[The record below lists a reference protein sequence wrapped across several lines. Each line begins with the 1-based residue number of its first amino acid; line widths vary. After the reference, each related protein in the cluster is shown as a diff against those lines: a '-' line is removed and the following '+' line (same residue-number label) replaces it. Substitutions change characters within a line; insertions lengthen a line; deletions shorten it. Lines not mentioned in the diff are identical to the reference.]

1 MVEYIN
7 FLLCNFIFSL
17 SAIILQKK
25 IFSLQIKNIYLVFL
39 QIFSLS
45 AGLIYLFCG
54 ISFFVFLLLE
64 ILALFIMILLTTNEY
79 SFYNIT
85 IQFFVLCLLFFA
97 MIGFYEFLYLFYN
110 EIIKQLI
117 NKKIAKYYKFVIILA
132 IFLQYYVTN
141 AVIDYIREM
150 NLNKKILKNVSF
162 LICGQHIE
170 ITGLIDSGNSVTTK
184 TNLPVIIISKK
195 ILKKYLFQSNYENIT
210 KLLSDGEIVSCKTLS
225 KETFEMPVIQG
236 NFLEIKI
243 DKKKCC
249 CALGVVENSFYDEDK
264 FECLIHR
271 DFL

>member
-7 FLLCNFIFSL
+7 FLVCNFIFSL
-17 SAIILQKK
+17 SAIGLQKK
-25 IFSLQIKNIYLVFL
+25 IFSLETKNIYLIFL

-85 IQFFVLCLLFFA
+85 IQFFVLCVLFFA
-97 MIGFYEFLYLFYN
+97 MIGFYEFLYLFYS
-110 EIIKQLI
+110 EVIEQLA

-132 IFLQYYVTN
+132 IFLQYYVIN
-141 AVIDYIREM
+141 AIIDYFKESR
-150 NLNKKILKNVSF
+150 LNKKLLKNVSF
-162 LICGQHIE
+162 LLFGQHIE

-184 TNLPVIIISKK
+184 TNIPVIIISKK
-195 ILKKYLFQSNYENIT
+195 ILQKYLSQNNYENIT
-210 KLLSDGEIVSCKTLS
+210 KAISDCEVVNCKTVS
-225 KETFEMPVIQG
+225 KEMFKMPVIRG

-243 DKKKCC
+243 DEKKCC